1 MDQFTTV
8 PSGGGVN
15 KMSEYKYA
23 RTNSKGEVI
32 LRRDTEEDLT
42 FVMEYLNENKIPF
55 EYIDSA
61 TMFYIE
67 NRAGVR
73 YAYYYT
79 TGRWAIKS
87 RNRKKHY
94 QSKGIADFVDR
105 FLNKYA
111 DEQIE
116 QHKIWA
122 EERKKKREEYFKR
135 KMEKLNAAKQT
146 G

>member
-1 MDQFTTV
+1 
-8 PSGGGVN
+8 
-15 KMSEYKYA
+15 MSEYRYA

-61 TMFYIE
+61 TMFYIK

-73 YAYYYT
+73 YTYYYT

-87 RNRKKHY
+87 RNRQKHY

-122 EERKKKREEYFKR
+122 EEKEKKREEYFKR
-135 KMEKLNAAKQT
+135 KMEKLNAAKKT